1 MQKLRFL
8 IVTYPREFHS
18 LEIAQA
24 LEDRGHEVVLW
35 YGSDFP
41 TVQSA
46 SIDIRDGRTAWEL
59 RGPGLEAG
67 RPPFDV
73 VWFRR
78 PTPPVFP
85 KTLHPGDLPVARR
98 ETQDFLGGLYHLTAP
113 GAFWVNPLSSRPRA
127 ELKAVQLR
135 EAANV
140 GLTIPVTLMSNDPGR
155 IRAFLDEFPGRTVY
169 KAFYPAQWETGDDL
183 AVLLTSTVGPDD
195 LPEDEI
201 LRCTPGIFQVRVDK
215 SHELRVTIMGRHVVT
230 AKLRSQESE
239 HTRDD
244 WRGGGAYL
252 KVEPD
257 TLPPQVEQACFDL
270 MDRLGIVFGAFDF
283 IVTPEGEHVFL
294 EVNPSGQ
301 FLWVEETCPDLLL
314 LAPMLDFLE
323 SRRGDFRWQ
332 PTPDPVR
339 HKDYYEVTQKR
350 LDATDPVH
358 VSPADVFISPD
369 ADGDSAESSGEPPQE
384 GR

>member
-8 IVTYPREFHS
+8 FVTYPREFHS
-18 LEIAQA
+18 LEFAQA

-46 SIDIRDGRTAWEL
+46 SIDLRDGRVDWEL
-59 RGPGLEAG
+59 NGPGLADG

-85 KTLHPGDLPVARR
+85 RTLHPGDLPIARR
-98 ETQDFLGGLYHLTAP
+98 ESQDFLGGLYHLVAP
-113 GAFWVNPLSSRPRA
+113 DAFWVNPLESRPRA

-135 EAANV
+135 EAAAV
-140 GLTIPVTLMSNDPGR
+140 GLRVPVTLMSNDPGR

-169 KAFYPAQWETGDDL
+169 KAFYPAQWETGDDV

-201 LRCTPGIFQVRVDK
+201 LRCTPGIFQVRVEK
-215 SHELRVTIMGRHVVT
+215 AYELRVTILGRHVVT

-244 WRGGGAYL
+244 WRGGGAHL
-252 KVEPD
+252 KVEPG
-257 TLPPQVEQACFDL
+257 TLPEEVEQACFAL

-301 FLWVEETCPDLLL
+301 FLWVEEMCPDLLL

-323 SRRGDFRWQ
+323 SRRADFRWQ
-332 PTPDPVR
+332 PTPDAVR
-339 HKDYYEVTQKR
+339 HKDYYEAAKKR
-350 LDATDPVH
+350 FDATDPIH

-369 ADGDSAESSGEPPQE
+369 AEQAEGEEPEPAS
-384 GR
+384 